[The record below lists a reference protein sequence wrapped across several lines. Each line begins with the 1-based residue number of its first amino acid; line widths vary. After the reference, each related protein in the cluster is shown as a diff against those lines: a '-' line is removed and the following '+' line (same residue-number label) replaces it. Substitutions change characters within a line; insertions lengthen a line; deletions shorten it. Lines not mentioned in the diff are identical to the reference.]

1 MRLIV
6 DARLQAL
13 QSRLGHTFAQP
24 GLLLQALTHRSA
36 GSPHNERLEFL
47 GDAVLDLAV
56 ARLLFERFSG
66 SDEGDL
72 SRVRAHLVREDT
84 LHRIALD
91 LQLPQVIRLSES
103 AARSGGASRP
113 SILADATEAL
123 IGAAFLDAGYEA
135 AHAVVQRL
143 FAERIAAS
151 DTSQWAKD
159 PKTALQ
165 EWLQSRRVAVPAYRV
180 VAARGQ
186 AHEQTFE
193 VACEVAALGRSATGE
208 GRSRQ
213 AAEQQAAQRMLQ
225 ALQQPG
231 SPAAAPAPGSAPG
244 PVPDPAPGPAS
255 ASASSFPASASS

>member
-1 MRLIV
+1 M

-13 QSRLGHTFAQP
+13 QSRLGHSFAQP
-24 GLLLQALTHRSA
+24 RLLEQALTHRSA

-91 LQLPQVIRLSES
+91 LRLPESIRLSGS
-103 AARSGGASRP
+103 AARGGGANRP
-113 SILADATEAL
+113 SILADATEAV
-123 IGAAFLDAGYEA
+123 IGAVFLDAGYEA
-135 AHAVVQRL
+135 AQAVVQGL
-143 FAERIAAS
+143 FADLIAAS
-151 DTSQWAKD
+151 DASQWAKD

-165 EWLQSRRVAVPAYRV
+165 EWLQSRRLAVPAYRV
-180 VAARGQ
+180 VATRGQ

-193 VACEVAALGRSATGE
+193 VACEVPALARSATGE

-213 AAEQQAAQRMLQ
+213 AAEQQAAQRMLKD
-225 ALQQPG
+225 LQSVG
-231 SPAAAPAPGSAPG
+231 AE
-244 PVPDPAPGPAS
+244 PVTLR
-255 ASASSFPASASS
+255 